1 MEQHGVAFGL
11 RPSLST
17 RSRPDVGRGR
27 RGFFT
32 YGLFS
37 FVNPR
42 PSVLPRGPSS
52 PTWSACWGPHVPSGP
67 LTPVMLLPCTG
78 STPQKCQLFSRPC
91 AVCPPRCA
99 FWLRLRRPR
108 PTARSGSGC
117 GGLAPPRV
125 LAQAAAAVRPT
136 ACSGS
141 GCGGLA
147 PPRVLAQAAAASPRR
162 AFWLRLQR
170 PCAPPRVLAQ
180 AAAASPRRA
189 FWLRLRRPRPQFCKP
204 VWLCSTARG
213 SPSPPDPPLPGPS
226 PGPHLCLF
234 PASCV
239 TPHHPSPE
247 PSTTPHWLPGLAVPR
262 SNAERVFLTHLTVS
276 LWPSG
281 PPTVP
286 FTRQQLV
293 LPSRQTIS

>member
-91 AVCPPRCA
+91 AVCPPRC
-99 FWLRLRRPR
+99 
-108 PTARSGSGC
+108 
-117 GGLAPPRV
+117 
-125 LAQAAAAVRPT
+125 
-136 ACSGS
+136 
-141 GCGGLA
+141 
-147 PPRVLAQAAAASPRR
+147 
-162 AFWLRLQR
+162 
-170 PCAPPRVLAQ
+170 
-180 AAAASPRRA
+180 A

>member
-1 MEQHGVAFGL
+1 MEQHGMAFGL

-117 GGLAPPRV
+117 SGRAPHRV
-125 LAQAAAAVRPT
+125 
-136 ACSGS
+136 
-141 GCGGLA
+141 
-147 PPRVLAQAAAASPRR
+147 
-162 AFWLRLQR
+162 
-170 PCAPPRVLAQ
+170 
-180 AAAASPRRA
+180 
-189 FWLRLRRPRPQFCKP
+189 FWLRLRRPRPA
-204 VWLCSTARG
+204 ARSG
-213 SPSPPDPPLPGPS
+213 SGC
-226 PGPHLCLF
+226 G
-234 PASCV
+234 
-239 TPHHPSPE
+239 
-247 PSTTPHWLPGLAVPR
+247 GLAHSSASR
-262 SNAERVFLTHLTVS
+262 SGFA
-276 LWPSG
+276 
-281 PPTVP
+281 
-286 FTRQQLV
+286 V
-293 LPSRQTIS
+293 LPAGVQVLRTRLYLDHHQAHTFASFLPPVSPHIIPLQNPPPRLTGFLASLSPAPTQSGCF